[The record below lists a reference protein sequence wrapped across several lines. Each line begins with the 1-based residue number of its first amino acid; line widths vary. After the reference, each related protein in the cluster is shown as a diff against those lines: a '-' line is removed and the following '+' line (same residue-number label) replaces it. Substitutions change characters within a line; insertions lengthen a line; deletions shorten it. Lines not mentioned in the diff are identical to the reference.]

1 MKFEKVI
8 TSSLATGPIA
18 QQYLLKLEA
27 CMLSNSA
34 TSFPETH
41 STKMHTSAQQNKTQG
56 DS

>member
-8 TSSLATGPIA
+8 TSSLATGPTA